1 MDKINIRPARK
12 QRLAEVIYGQILEQ
26 ILAAKLNEGDK
37 LPSEAELAVSCGVSR
52 SVVREALMRLQADGL
67 VNAKKGIGTFVST
80 RPSQRLTEFAEPA
93 EISGYLRSLEPR
105 IVLEAEA
112 ARLAAQRRTVP
123 QLSAIREANEAL
135 RKAIEKGDVG
145 REEDLAFHEAIAKAA
160 GNEYFI
166 TLLKQIRRPV
176 SQTVAIGLQLAQTRT
191 LERRNRVIEEHAK
204 IYSAI
209 ASEDAEGAA
218 TYMRYHLLQART
230 GLIDMHH
237 LER

>member
-1 MDKINIRPARK
+1 MRPARK

-26 ILAAKLNEGDK
+26 ILAAKFVEGDK

-67 VNAKKGIGTFVST
+67 VNARKGIGTFVSS

-93 EISGYLRSLEPR
+93 EMSGYLRSLEPR

-112 ARLAAQRRTVP
+112 ARLAALRRTAP
-123 QLSAIREANEAL
+123 QLSSIKEANEAL
-135 RKAIEKGDVG
+135 RIAIEKGDVG

-160 GNEYFI
+160 GNEYFH
-166 TLLKQIRRPV
+166 TLLKQIRKPM
-176 SQTVAIGLQLAQTRT
+176 SQTMEIGLMLAQDRSI
-191 LERRNRVIEEHAK
+191 ERRYRVIEEHTK
-204 IYSAI
+204 VYSAI
-209 ASEDAEGAA
+209 AAEDGEGAA

-237 LER
+237 LEQ